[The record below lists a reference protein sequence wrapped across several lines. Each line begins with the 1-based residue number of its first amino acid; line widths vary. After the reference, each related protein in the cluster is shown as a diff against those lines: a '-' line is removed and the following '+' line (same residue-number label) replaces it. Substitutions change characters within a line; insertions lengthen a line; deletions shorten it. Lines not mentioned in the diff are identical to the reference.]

1 VILLAPRFVMGAE
14 TVDRVVAVIGN
25 NGITES
31 DVIQEYR
38 FEAFAAGRSLPAS
51 LPDAAAF
58 GKAESRLID
67 QKLLEQQLANYPED
81 RNVVREKADEQM
93 DRVRKH
99 FKDFAQFDAALRS
112 LGLTRA
118 QFLSRLE
125 QQQHILMMIDNRLR
139 PAAAVEPRDIQT
151 YYHKTFLP
159 EFHRR
164 YGGDPPPLSQV
175 QDRIREILVQ
185 EKINRLLQQW
195 LGELKQD
202 EHVQILTD

>member
-1 VILLAPRFVMGAE
+1 MGAE

-25 NGITES
+25 DGITES

-38 FEAFAAGRSLPAS
+38 FEVFAAGGSLPAN

-58 GKAESRLID
+58 GKAESRLIN

-81 RNVVREKADEQM
+81 RNVVRERAEQQM
-93 DRVRKH
+93 DRVQEHSKG
-99 FKDFAQFDAALRS
+99 FAQFDAALRL

-159 EFHRR
+159 EFERR
-164 YGGDPPPLSQV
+164 YGGDSPPLSQV

-185 EKINRLLQQW
+185 ERINQLLQQW
-195 LGELKQD
+195 LTELKQAQ
-202 EHVQILTD
+202 HVRELPER